1 MRSHCRHLWLRVSCV
16 ALAAAFVPSLV
27 LAGGL
32 VGLANPAA
40 GSPESYWTPERLRDA
55 RPAPAAELDFDAVAP
70 EPRETLA
77 PAGPTVS
84 GEGRAPVAGPRP
96 AAKRLFDPADPLGVE
111 LDGDL
116 VGGPAGKA
124 NGSTGAYFTSAR
136 LVPLTA
142 DRSYPYTT
150 VGKLFFTIP
159 GRGDFFCSAAAI
171 KARLVLTAAQCIHSG
186 VSSPGFFT
194 NFQFVPAY
202 RDGVAP
208 FGTWNWAYV
217 AVPANWTSSG
227 GKLPNATDYGLIEV
241 QDQPVNGVTRRL
253 GDVVGYLGFATQK
266 LRPNHAHLLGYAS
279 NFDGS
284 EKMHQV
290 TGQAFRAAANNN
302 AEYGSDLRGGS
313 AGAPLIQDFGDNAAL
328 VKIIGVASYYTTSAP
343 VKTEGA
349 SIPDSRF
356 TSVLNTAC
364 AHRSGNCT

>member
-1 MRSHCRHLWLRVSCV
+1 MRSRRQRLRLRVACV

-32 VGLANPAA
+32 VTQANPNPA
-40 GSPESYWTPERLRDA
+40 STKSYWTPERLRDA
-55 RPAPAAELDFDAVAP
+55 RPLPAAELDFDAVAA
-70 EPRETLA
+70 ETQETLA
-77 PAGPTVS
+77 PAAPVVS
-84 GEGRAPVAGPRP
+84 GEGRAPLAGPRP
-96 AAKRLFDPADPLGVE
+96 AAKRLADPAE
-111 LDGDL
+111 LEPEGD
-116 VGGPAGKA
+116 PAGDPAEKA

-136 LVPLTA
+136 LVPVTA
-142 DRSYPYTT
+142 DQSYPYTT

-159 GRGDFFCSAAAI
+159 GQGNFFCSAAVV

-186 VSSPGFFT
+186 TTSPGFFT
-194 NFQFVPAY
+194 NFQFVPAL
-202 RDGVAP
+202 RDNVAP
-208 FGTWNWAYV
+208 FGTWDWAYV
-217 AVPANWTSSG
+217 ALHTTWTNGG
-227 GKLPNATDYGLIEV
+227 GKLPNATDYGLIEM
-241 QDQPVNGVTRRL
+241 QDQSINGATRRV
-253 GDVVGYLGFATQK
+253 GDVVGYLGYATQK

-279 NFDGS
+279 NFDSGQ
-284 EKMHQV
+284 KMHQV

-328 VKIIGVASYYTTSAP
+328 AKVIGVVSYSTTSAP

-356 TSVLNTAC
+356 ISVLNTAC